1 MTAIACWLNRE
12 EGESIWAVSD
22 SRITQH
28 ESVMTN
34 HCPKLFSIPVSAI
47 RSNDTYRLFP
57 ERIMEFGFA
66 FAGGTMIGINVRE
79 LLAVSLSQL
88 HEINLCDVQ
97 QQQRLPYSSYPS
109 LYDIAI
115 LTKEIAEKLIM
126 DVGQSFPG
134 SVGTEMIIYG
144 FCFRNQSHKIIKIYN
159 TPSNP
164 INLVIEDCVNLTS
177 GTPVVL
183 GDRKQQFQ
191 DYIEMTRRR
200 FDTGTLNWWRAP
212 FIALNNWIRQDTV
225 NTIGGHIQFAMAS
238 RLGTKNLFMSHAD
251 VTPLDMTYAGINTT
265 SDQRFTI
272 GKLIIMPMIGMTLP
286 EENGWPN
293 GNQILSN

>member
-34 HCPKLFSIPVSAI
+34 HCPKLFSIPVSVI
-47 RSNDTYRLFP
+47 RSSDTYRLLP
-57 ERIMEFGFA
+57 EKIMEFGFG
-66 FAGGTMIGINVRE
+66 FAGGTMIGINVKE

-88 HEINLCDVQ
+88 HEINFYDVQ

-109 LYDIAI
+109 LYEIAT
-115 LTKEIAEKLIM
+115 LTKGIAEKLIL
-126 DVGQSFPG
+126 DVGQSFPR
-134 SVGTEMIIYG
+134 SVATEMIIYG
-144 FCFRNQSHKIIKIYN
+144 FCFRTQLNKIIKIYN

-164 INLVIEDCVNLTS
+164 INLVIEDCLNLTS

-191 DYIEMTRRR
+191 DDIEMTRRR

-225 NTIGGHIQFAMAS
+225 NTIGGHIQFAMANS
-238 RLGTKNLFMSHAD
+238 IGTKNLFMSHAEANS
-251 VTPLDMTYAGINTT
+251 LDMTYAGINTT
-265 SDQRFTI
+265 SDQKFTI
-272 GKLIIMPMIGMTLP
+272 GNLIIMPMIGMTLP
-286 EENGWPN
+286 EENGWPY